1 MKSAQGASSWLLI
14 PYFFGGVGGGG
25 FGSECLR
32 CFWLFFF
39 LLHSNCAYLFLINS
53 IPADYVFWLK
63 KKKKDM
69 FSRIKER

>member
-39 LLHSNCAYLFLINS
+39 IAFKLCIFVFDKLYPCRLCLL
-53 IPADYVFWLK
+53 VEK